1 MVDRRLLNEVR
12 KSLSK
17 RGGLC
22 NFRILNEDLCKPTFA
37 PRTLSRW
44 GRLASR
50 SDIRDRM
57 RAASSEDLSSILSC
71 SSKRINNKDNKNA

>member
-22 NFRILNEDLCKPTFA
+22 NFRILNEDLCKPKFA
-37 PRTLSRW
+37 PRTQSRW

-50 SDIRDRM
+50 SDIRERM
-57 RAASSEDLSSILSC
+57 KSSIDSDLSGIFSS
-71 SSKRINNKDNKNA
+71 SSK

>member
-22 NFRILNEDLCKPTFA
+22 QFRILNEDLCKPKFM

-44 GRLASR
+44 GRSVSR
-50 SDIRDRM
+50 SDIRDRI
-57 RAASSEDLSSILSC
+57 RIASSGDLSSIFPS
-71 SSKRINNKDNKNA
+71 SSKRINNKNNKNA

>member
-22 NFRILNEDLCKPTFA
+22 NFRIVNEDLCKPIFA

-71 SSKRINNKDNKNA
+71 SGKRINNKDNKNA